1 MRKLIQQK
9 YVHMDEVRNKTFRV
23 EFLPENEWNIQ
34 ANEKNFIR
42 NYLNEIGFKYSWEFI
57 PSLDN
62 SYLYDDSV
70 KKYFFEFTIK
80 FKFDELELVK
90 YIVKKPIQPVTV
102 AHLIYRNNKFSR
114 AMQRYLKRL

>member
-9 YVHMDEVRNKTFRV
+9 YVQMDEVRNKTFRV

-42 NYLNEIGFKYSWEFI
+42 NYLQKIGFKYSWDFI
-57 PSLDN
+57 PGLDN
-62 SYLYDDSV
+62 AYLYNDTV

-80 FKFDELELVK
+80 FKFDDLELVE
-90 YIVKKPIQPVTV
+90 YIKEKPIQPISA
-102 AHLIYRNNKFSR
+102 AHLVYSNNKYSR
-114 AMQRYLKRL
+114 AMQRCLKRI